1 MKNIHTILSE
11 VGISIPDDKKAAFDK
26 AVAENYKTL
35 AEHEKKVN
43 RLTEDLTA
51 EKKRAD
57 TAVETLKGFEGK
69 DFEAITKERDEWKR
83 KHDENQQKYQQEQ
96 EEREYNA
103 DLEAAAT
110 TAKCRDLK
118 ALTAHLDHEALKKS
132 KNRKADMEAAINAQ
146 RTERA
151 YLFEDNGG
159 KPTFAAPSST
169 GGTGG
174 GSGTMT
180 REDIMKIPDRAERR
194 AAMAKNQHL
203 FTKKGE

>member
-11 VGISIPDDKKAAFDK
+11 LGISIPEDKKADFDK
-26 AVAENYKTL
+26 VVAENYQTV
-35 AEHEKKVN
+35 AEFEKKVN
-43 RLTEDLTA
+43 RLTEDLDA

-69 DFEAITKERDEWKR
+69 DFDAITRERDEWKR

-110 TAKCRDLK
+110 AAKCRDLK
-118 ALTAHLDHEALKKS
+118 ALTAHLDHESLRKS
-132 KNRKADMEAAINAQ
+132 KNRKADMEAAITAQ
-146 RTERA
+146 RTERG

-159 KPTFAAPSST
+159 KPSFTAPAGGGNGG
-169 GGTGG
+169 GGTL
-174 GSGTMT
+174 TKK
-180 REDIMKIPDRAERR
+180 DIMAIKDPVERQAKI
-194 AAMAKNQHL
+194 AANLHL
-203 FTKKGE
+203 FQKGSNN